1 MNKILIVD
9 DEPHIVK
16 LLERFLTLKG
26 FKTQGVGDGAKALEI
41 IKSAAEINLI
51 IIDMKMPG
59 VSGISVLKEMH
70 AMNKDIPVI
79 ILSGCPVA
87 EGGDYDDLKSTG
99 YNPDEVLCK
108 PMDLFALLD
117 IINKKIARKN

>member
-16 LLERFLTLKG
+16 LLERFLSLKG
-26 FKTQGVGDGAKALEI
+26 FEAQGAGDGAKALEI
-41 IKSAAEINLI
+41 IKSAADINLI

-59 VSGISVLKEMH
+59 VSGINVLKEMK
-70 AMNKDIPVI
+70 AMDKDIPVV

-87 EGGDYDDLKSTG
+87 EGGDYDDLKGMG

-117 IINKKIARKN
+117 IINRKITKEN